1 MSLNES
7 ELSTLAKSR
16 LFEGVSAER
25 IRERLKPTGEITL
38 RPGAVLLELGQR
50 NSVIYLLVSGKL
62 AIHLD
67 AEHRIPVAY
76 VHPGECVGEMAILD
90 DEAASASVVAVE
102 PSQLLMT
109 NPDHVWELMRAEH
122 AIALN
127 MMQIFTERIRR
138 NNAVILEVLKQEAQL
153 RAISTIDPLTSLH
166 NRRWMNE
173 VFPRQIAR
181 CARGGQALSLA
192 MLDIDRFA
200 AVNDTYG
207 QPGGDQVL
215 MWAARAMQ
223 QHFRPGDLIARYGGN
238 EFCVLLPDTRLDRA
252 LTALERLRSSIEHA
266 AITLDDGR
274 SLTITISG
282 GAAAWRDG
290 WSLED
295 LVQGAEKALA
305 GAKQGGRNKVMIVP

>member
-1 MSLNES
+1 
-7 ELSTLAKSR
+7 
-16 LFEGVSAER
+16 
-25 IRERLKPTGEITL
+25 
-38 RPGAVLLELGQR
+38 
-50 NSVIYLLVSGKL
+50 
-62 AIHLD
+62 
-67 AEHRIPVAY
+67 
-76 VHPGECVGEMAILD
+76 
-90 DEAASASVVAVE
+90 
-102 PSQLLMT
+102 
-109 NPDHVWELMRAEH
+109 
-122 AIALN
+122 
-127 MMQIFTERIRR
+127 
-138 NNAVILEVLKQEAQL
+138 
-153 RAISTIDPLTSLH
+153 
-166 NRRWMNE
+166 
-173 VFPRQIAR
+173 
-181 CARGGQALSLA
+181 